1 MIEYD
6 SLAVMTPVMTVGEGF
21 RQVWCDNAPEFTAF
35 SAAATPKI
43 VAARETSPA
52 PLIVDGEH
60 FICASCLPWL
70 HFTSMTHAEYAV
82 GAAVPALT
90 WGKLQNGVVPVAGR
104 FNHAFVDGLHASR
117 FYALVEEGFNDPER
131 LWLPLTETAPSLLP
145 QRRRSVNVCPE
156 LTAREPYSL
165 HGGRYGATIIVPFQ
179 PANTA
184 QV

>member
-1 MIEYD
+1 M
-6 SLAVMTPVMTVGEGF
+6 L
-21 RQVWCDNAPEFTAF
+21 PEFTAF
-35 SAAATPKI
+35 SAAGHAEDCRGKRDIPG
-43 VAARETSPA
+43 AAHRRWRAFYLRQLS
-52 PLIVDGEH
+52 
-60 FICASCLPWL
+60 ASWL

-90 WGKLQNGVVPVAGR
+90 WGKLQNGVIPVAGR

-131 LWLPLTETAPSLLP
+131 LWLPLNRNRTLPASPSGEGALTSA
-145 QRRRSVNVCPE
+145 RNS
-156 LTAREPYSL
+156 TAREPYSL